1 MLAMDRAHG
10 DSHGSSGPPTEFL
23 FLCYEV
29 THPLP
34 VSSAVTTT
42 KNRLKAIYKF
52 RHRSIELKRYLKNPI
67 YHWSLRD
74 WMNPLG

>member
-42 KNRLKAIYKF
+42 KNRLKAIYGAN
-52 RHRSIELKRYLKNPI
+52 HLKVNTRVQV
-67 YHWSLRD
+67 
-74 WMNPLG
+74 